1 MSITFNHEANSFHE
15 SLGVNSEEFAKKIAA
30 TIREFFNETKNPSCS
45 KLAELLYER
54 MNDAEL
60 LLLASNEVLRKLD
73 EMEDDVAMMEK
84 MFKNLFNAN

>member
-15 SLGVNSEEFAKKIAA
+15 SLGVNREEFAKKIAD
-30 TIREFFNETKNPSCS
+30 TIREFFNETKHPTCS
-45 KLAELLYER
+45 KLSELLYER
-54 MNDAEL
+54 MSDAEL

>member
-1 MSITFNHEANSFHE
+1 
-15 SLGVNSEEFAKKIAA
+15 
-30 TIREFFNETKNPSCS
+30 
-45 KLAELLYER
+45 